1 MPATQLCRQPGVI
14 DRLFEAPWRFDLVQ
28 ALRLIELWLRR
39 NGVAGDG
46 DFLRHV
52 RFRNSLSMH
61 FPASQIE
68 ALAVMGD
75 APIASGSALQ
85 AAFDAGQMPT
95 LTITPAFLGFF
106 GVNGMMPNFYTDD
119 IADQI
124 RHDKYEG
131 TRAFFDIFYNR
142 IMALYF
148 QAACKHRVQHRF
160 DEDGVAAI
168 LPMQL
173 ALAGQKAARDDDDIV
188 SDAVVAHYAA
198 LLRHRPVSASLIES
212 ILADFFHLPIRLE
225 QFIGAYDR
233 LHQDER
239 CMLGVQCATLSAGA
253 VLGERVR
260 ECHTRAR
267 LHVGPLAIADYERF
281 LPGGA
286 AAAQLKQLLALFAT
300 PTIHFELHL
309 ILRAADVLPLRFD
322 APHGN
327 RLGYDTCL
335 LGTAA
340 HDDCGEFLFDLD
352 R

>member
-1 MPATQLCRQPGVI
+1 MRTPQRRRAPGVI

-28 ALRLIELWLRR
+28 ALRLIESWLRR
-39 NGVAGDG
+39 NGLTRDG

-52 RFRNSLSMH
+52 RFHNSLSMH

-68 ALAVMGD
+68 ALAAMGD
-75 APIASGSALQ
+75 QPITSGSALQ
-85 AAFDAGQMPT
+85 AALDAGE
-95 LTITPAFLGFF
+95 LKTITFTPAFLGFF
-106 GVNGMMPNFYTDD
+106 GANGMMPSFYTDD
-119 IADQI
+119 IVDQI

-142 IMALYF
+142 TMALYF
-148 QAACKHRVQHRF
+148 QAAGKHRVQHRF
-160 DEDGVAAI
+160 DEEGVAAI

-173 ALAGQKAARDDDDIV
+173 ALAGKKTAREDDGV
-188 SDAVVAHYAA
+188 FSDAVAAHYAA
-198 LLRHRPVSASLIES
+198 LLRHRPVSASLIEG
-212 ILADFFHLPIRLE
+212 ILAEYFDLPVRLE
-225 QFIGAYDR
+225 QFVASYDR
-233 LHQDER
+233 LHQGEV
-239 CMLGVQCATLSAGA
+239 CLLGVQCATLSAGA

-267 LHVGPLAIADYERF
+267 LHVGPLSIEDYDRF

-286 AAAQLKQLLALFAT
+286 GAVALKHLLALFTT

-309 ILRAADVLPLRFD
+309 ILRAADVLPCGFD

-335 LGTAA
+335 LSSAA
-340 HDDCGEFLFDLD
+340 RDDCGEFLFDLD